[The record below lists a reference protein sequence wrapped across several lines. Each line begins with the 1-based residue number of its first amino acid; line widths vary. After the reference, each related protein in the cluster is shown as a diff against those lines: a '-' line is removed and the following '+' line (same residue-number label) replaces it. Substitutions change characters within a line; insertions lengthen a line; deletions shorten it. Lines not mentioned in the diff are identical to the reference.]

1 MKKFQ
6 FLFLLLLFTSS
17 VTLASNTTSSS
28 INSAIESEVDADF
41 DATLDDEFSDEFSD
55 EFETMED
62 DFDPLS
68 GYNRFMTSFNDSLY
82 RYIVFPLGRGY
93 NYITPEQFRVSV
105 SNFFL
110 NLQFPV
116 RLANNLLQLKFE
128 NSLEETGRFVVNSTV
143 GLVGLFD
150 PAKSWLDWQPHNED
164 FGQTLGYYGVGGGFH
179 LVLPFFGPS
188 NLRDTLA
195 LVVDWQVDPFFY
207 VEGRSYNLLATN
219 FWQSIGLKSI
229 QYFNQYS
236 GNIDAYEDLTKD
248 AIDIYPLLK
257 SVYEQNRQKEI
268 DE

>member
-1 MKKFQ
+1 MKKLQ
-6 FLFLLLLFTSS
+6 LLLLLLLLFTSS
-17 VTLASNTTSSS
+17 ITLAATVSS
-28 INSAIESEVDADF
+28 IDSAIESEVGADF
-41 DATLDDEFSDEFSD
+41 DDTFDDEFRDEFSD
-55 EFETMED
+55 EFETTED

-68 GYNRFMTSFNDSLY
+68 GYNRFMTSFNDGLY
-82 RYIVFPLGRGY
+82 RYVVFPLGRGY
-93 NYITPEQFRVSV
+93 NYITPEQFRLSV

-110 NLQFPV
+110 NLQYPV

-164 FGQTLGYYGVGGGFH
+164 FGQTLGYYGVGGGFY

-188 NLRDTLA
+188 SLRDTLA

-236 GNIDAYEDLTKD
+236 GNIDAYEDLTND

-268 DE
+268 EE